1 MSPRSRQIIDLL
13 GIIPLIPPPMSTTQ
27 HTATESITAWAMPE
41 QKKAVLAY
49 QIAYSCRDG
58 SDKVYIPMLTFKSAG
73 IATRSVRAD
82 EEGSDFTADELFY
95 DIILCCYYGRREA
108 LVKEMRRGR
117 GLLTA
122 IDTMSYT
129 EKMSRRFS
137 ADLIASP
144 SGGVRAREHSGGAGT
159 GLFLA
164 DINMCVRELSQE
176 KIDKGYCSVVDA
188 HRFPP
193 DGTNR
198 DINRSLP
205 R

>member
-1 MSPRSRQIIDLL
+1 
-13 GIIPLIPPPMSTTQ
+13 
-27 HTATESITAWAMPE
+27 
-41 QKKAVLAY
+41 
-49 QIAYSCRDG
+49 
-58 SDKVYIPMLTFKSAG
+58 
-73 IATRSVRAD
+73 
-82 EEGSDFTADELFY
+82 
-95 DIILCCYYGRREA
+95 
-108 LVKEMRRGR
+108 MRRGR

-198 DINRSLP
+198 DITMRDATSLITDALQPGERTQWNVSNAEYAGARNLHHRLLSGFNVTNDLFSVALDLLAVMEVQGANSIARGTPFPITRKPAERPKPVPQIPPAAQHDSP
-205 R
+205 RTLLEL